1 MNVSHIAVACL
12 VVLGVF
18 GIITSTIYSLMV
30 IAGVM
35 RFRRGTGNAQGAAF
49 LPPVSVLKPVHGN
62 EPDLEQNLSS
72 FFEQDYPE
80 FEILFCARQESD
92 LGLAA
97 ARRVMARY
105 PHVKARI
112 LTCGEPPWP
121 NARTYSLEIMRREA
135 LYPILVTADS
145 DVRVTPD
152 YLRAVVQPMRDP
164 QVGMVTSLY
173 RGCTRHGLWARLEAM
188 GMSVEMTSG
197 VLVANM
203 LEGMKFALGPSMV
216 MRQSTVEKI
225 GGYEKVAQYY
235 ADDFVLGNWTA
246 AAGEIVVLS
255 HYVVEHHVLNAAFK
269 SSIAHQQGWATS
281 TRFSRPM
288 GHLGE
293 VLTYAV
299 PFGLAGMDWTDVGRS
314 LGMGSRAAG
323 VHNSGPGAA
332 VHDSRQPGGA
342 RQSRRAQGMALSA
355 ARPDGIHF
363 LGEKLLSHQAAA
375 LSRRPVRVAARGT
388 AAQIDGVESEPAK
401 ACVLPRDVRAKPQA
415 FGWARWLR
423 MCRARPAGI
432 AQAFRCART
441 RRSFASGGS
450 SLPCARAFAG

>member
-1 MNVSHIAVACL
+1 LH
-12 VVLGVF
+12 
-18 GIITSTIYSLMV
+18 
-30 IAGVM
+30 
-35 RFRRGTGNAQGAAF
+35 GATF
-49 LPPVSVLKPVHGN
+49 LPPVSVLKPVHGD
-62 EPDLEQNLSS
+62 EPDLEQNLAS
-72 FFEQDYPE
+72 FFEQDYSE

-105 PHVKARI
+105 PHVKART

-121 NARTYSLEIMRREA
+121 NARTFSLEIMRREA
-135 LYPILVTADS
+135 QHQILVTADS
-145 DVRVTPD
+145 DVRVMPD

-173 RGCTRHGLWARLEAM
+173 RGCTRHGLWAQLEAM

-216 MRQSTVEKI
+216 MRQSTVAKI

-255 HYVVEHHVLNAAFK
+255 HYIVEHHVLNAAFK

-281 TRFSRPM
+281 TRFSRPI

-299 PFGLAGMDWTDVGRS
+299 PFGLLAWIGLTLAGHWAWGAGLLAFTILDRVLLCLVVSS
-314 LGMGSRAAG
+314 LVVRDR
-323 VHNSGPGAA
+323 VA
-332 VHDSRQPGGA
+332 VHKAWLYPLRDLMGFMFWVRSYLA
-342 RQSRRAQGMALSA
+342 SRRLRYRGDPYELLPEG
-355 ARPDGIHF
+355 R
-363 LGEKLLSHQAAA
+363 LRKL
-375 LSRRPVRVAARGT
+375 T
-388 AAQIDGVESEPAK
+388 E
-401 ACVLPRDVRAKPQA
+401 
-415 FGWARWLR
+415 
-423 MCRARPAGI
+423 
-432 AQAFRCART
+432 
-441 RRSFASGGS
+441 
-450 SLPCARAFAG
+450 